1 MDKSKKRQEEQSSKN
16 KYNNTTK
23 SQKVQ
28 NQNGT
33 HNSVKEGM
41 GPNTKR

>member
-1 MDKSKKRQEEQSSKN
+1 MDKTRKRQQEQGSKN
-16 KYNNTTK
+16 KFNNETN

>member
-1 MDKSKKRQEEQSSKN
+1 MDELEKKEQEQSSKN
-16 KYNNTTK
+16 KFNNETK

-28 NQNGT
+28 NQNRT

-41 GPNTKR
+41 GVHAKR

>member
-1 MDKSKKRQEEQSSKN
+1 MDKTRKRQQEQRSKN
-16 KYNNTTK
+16 KFNNETN

-28 NQNGT
+28 NQNAT

>member
-1 MDKSKKRQEEQSSKN
+1 MEKKESRQEEQRSKN
-16 KYNNTTK
+16 KFNNETK

-28 NQNGT
+28 NQNDT

>member
-1 MDKSKKRQEEQSSKN
+1 MDKTRKRQQEQISKN
-16 KYNNTTK
+16 KFNNESK

-33 HNSVKEGM
+33 HNSVKEGL

>member
-1 MDKSKKRQEEQSSKN
+1 MDQAKKRQEEQDSKN
-16 KYNNTTK
+16 KFNNETN

-28 NQNGT
+28 NQNAT
-33 HNSVKEGM
+33 HNSIKEGL

>member
-1 MDKSKKRQEEQSSKN
+1 MDQEQKRQEEQNSKN
-16 KYNNTTK
+16 KFNNETK
-23 SQKVQ
+23 SRKVQ
-28 NQNGT
+28 NQNAT

>member
-1 MDKSKKRQEEQSSKN
+1 MDKFQKRQQEQRSKN
-16 KYNNTTK
+16 KFNNETK

-28 NQNGT
+28 NQNDS
-33 HNSVKEGM
+33 HNSIKEGM

>member
-1 MDKSKKRQEEQSSKN
+1 MDKIRKRQQEQKCKN
-16 KYNNTTK
+16 KFNNETS